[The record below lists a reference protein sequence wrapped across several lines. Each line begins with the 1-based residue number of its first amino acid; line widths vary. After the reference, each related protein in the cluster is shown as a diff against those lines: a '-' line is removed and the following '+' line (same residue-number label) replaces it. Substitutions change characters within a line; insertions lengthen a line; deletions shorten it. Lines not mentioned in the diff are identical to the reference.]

1 MVKIITAA
9 PQQLSVVREIALD
22 TWPHT
27 FGDILSP
34 EQISYMMGM
43 MYSEAALQQQTVQKG
58 HVFLLAEVDSVYGGF
73 ASYELH
79 YKQQPVCKLHKIYI
93 LPSMQGR
100 QVGKALI
107 AEVARIAREA
117 GMQKV
122 SLNVNRDN
130 KAAGFY
136 ERLGFRKTGEE
147 DIDIGNG
154 FFMNDAIMEMPL

>member
-1 MVKIITAA
+1 MVNIVTAE
-9 PQQLSVVREIALD
+9 PHQLQIVRDIALV

-27 FGDILSP
+27 FREILTP
-34 EQISYMMGM
+34 QQIDYMLNM
-43 MYSEAALQQQTVQKG
+43 MYSPAALQQQTGEKG
-58 HVFLLAEVDSVYGGF
+58 HVFLLAEVDGTFGGF

-93 LPSMQGR
+93 LPSMQGK
-100 QVGKALI
+100 QVGKALLG
-107 AEVARIAREA
+107 EVGRIAREA
-117 GMQKV
+117 GMLRI

-130 KAAGFY
+130 KATGFY
-136 ERLGFRKTGEE
+136 ERIGFTKTGEE